1 MTYDRLKTSLILK
14 CFARCS
20 SLQRT
25 KAFAKAVIV
34 RIDGTSG
41 RLAALGGMMK
51 TFLLSSVISLAS
63 MGAAHAQGL
72 SPEAINNAD
81 LSTLLSEENN
91 KSPRNAQPD
100 PVIIHLQVLLDRAGA
115 SPGVI
120 DGLDG
125 ANVRKAISGF
135 EMLQGL
141 PVDGKLDADIV
152 AQLSDDKH
160 VVGPYI
166 IAPDDGDDI
175 VAEIP
180 KDYADQAK
188 MAHLGYTSIAE
199 KLAERFHMDIDLM
212 HALNPT
218 AQFVPG
224 ETLSVAVIG
233 APRTGNVKRIEAH
246 RQAGELIAFDEDD
259 KVLAV
264 YPATIGSE
272 DNPSPSGRHKV
283 NGVAR
288 NPPYVY
294 NPKIN
299 FQQGKN
305 KTKLTLPKGPNNPV
319 GTVWIDLSE
328 PTYGIHGTPEPSLI
342 DKAGSHGCVRL
353 TNWDVEELSGMV
365 KPGVIVE
372 FDR

>member
-1 MTYDRLKTSLILK
+1 LVVKGHFKIMMNM
-14 CFARCS
+14 
-20 SLQRT
+20 
-25 KAFAKAVIV
+25 AKHCA
-34 RIDGTSG
+34 
-41 RLAALGGMMK
+41 
-51 TFLLSSVISLAS
+51 VISLAC
-63 MGAAHAQGL
+63 GGLAHSQDL
-72 SPEAINNAD
+72 SPGTVNTID
-81 LSTLLSEENN
+81 LASLSAEQTE
-91 KSPRNAQPD
+91 KQGSGQPD
-100 PVIIHLQVLLDRAGA
+100 PALIRLQVLLDRAGA

-120 DGLDG
+120 DGLAG
-125 ANVRKAISGF
+125 GNVRKAIAGF
-135 EMLQGL
+135 ELMQAL
-141 PVDGKLDADIV
+141 PIDGKIDTDV
-152 AQLSDDKH
+152 ASRLNDGQP
-160 VVGPYI
+160 VIGPYI
-166 IAPDDGDDI
+166 IAPDDGADI

-188 MAHLGYTSIAE
+188 MAHLGYTSVAE
-199 KLAERFHMDIDLM
+199 KLAERFHMDIDLLR
-212 HALNPT
+212 ALNPK
-218 AQFVPG
+218 AEFLEG

-246 RQAGELIAFDEDD
+246 RKEGQLVALDEEGG
-259 KVLAV
+259 VLSV

-305 KTKLTLPKGPNNPV
+305 KTKLTLPSGPNNPV

-353 TNWDVEELSGMV
+353 TNWDVEELSSMV
-365 KPGVIVE
+365 KPGVTVD
-372 FDR
+372 FDN

>member
-1 MTYDRLKTSLILK
+1 
-14 CFARCS
+14 
-20 SLQRT
+20 
-25 KAFAKAVIV
+25 
-34 RIDGTSG
+34 
-41 RLAALGGMMK
+41 MK
-51 TFLLSSVISLAS
+51 TLLLNSIISLVS
-63 MGAAHAQGL
+63 VGAAHAQDL

-81 LSTLLSEENN
+81 LSTLSSPDN
-91 KSPRNAQPD
+91 KKNPRNGDPD
-100 PVIIHLQVLLDRAGA
+100 PLIIHLQVLLDRAGA

-120 DGLDG
+120 DGRDG
-125 ANVRKAISGF
+125 SNVRKAISGL
-135 EMLQGL
+135 EMLRGL
-141 PVDGKLDADIV
+141 PVDGKLDADML
-152 AQLSDDKH
+152 ARLSDDKH

-166 IAPDDGDDI
+166 IAPDDGEDI

-180 KDYADQAK
+180 EDYAQQAK

-212 HALNPT
+212 YALNPT

-233 APRTGNVKRIEAH
+233 APQTGNVKRIEA
-246 RQAGELIAFDEDD
+246 RRKAGELIAYDETD
-259 KVLAV
+259 KVVAV

-272 DNPSPSGRHKV
+272 DNPSPSGKHKV

-305 KTKLTLPKGPNNPV
+305 KTKLTLPSGPNNPV

-353 TNWDVEELSGMV
+353 TNWDVEELSSMV

-372 FDR
+372 FDQ